1 MSAKEIDRHRLVQ
14 ELQAGRM
21 TPEEVAEQAIVTVRT
36 VFRWSIAV
44 HKQGI
49 KGLIHGNRGAIS
61 PRKVPAKEAAVI
73 IRIVRETYLDCTAAL
88 ITEKLG
94 EVHGI
99 TRDPKTIA
107 RILREAKIWDSP
119 MARGTRTKIIHR
131 AWRER
136 RAHRGELIQFDG
148 SYHDWFEGRGETNE
162 QCLLASIDDATS
174 EVLYAEFAAHE
185 GVLPVMGFWRV
196 YTGIHGLPKAIYV
209 DKFSTYRM
217 HIREA
222 RENTDTKTQLQR
234 AMATIGVEV
243 IFANS
248 SQAKGRI
255 ERLFKTFQDRLV
267 KELRFRNI
275 SSVTEANRFLVRD
288 FLPAFNKKFMVASRE
303 QADFH
308 RPVSMRTRHELQE
321 VFVRREERVVQH
333 DFTCSFRAQWY
344 QLLATPRLAIRP
356 KDRVEIR
363 EYPDATLGFF
373 VRGKP
378 IRTATIAKRPP
389 RTMRSPVTITL
400 VPHLATH

>member
-1 MSAKEIDRHRLVQ
+1 
-14 ELQAGRM
+14 
-21 TPEEVAEQAIVTVRT
+21 
-36 VFRWSIAV
+36 
-44 HKQGI
+44 
-49 KGLIHGNRGAIS
+49 
-61 PRKVPAKEAAVI
+61 
-73 IRIVRETYLDCTAAL
+73 
-88 ITEKLG
+88 
-94 EVHGI
+94 
-99 TRDPKTIA
+99 
-107 RILREAKIWDSP
+107 
-119 MARGTRTKIIHR
+119 MARGTRTKTIHR
-131 AWRER
+131 TWRER

-162 QCLLASIDDATS
+162 QCLLAAIDDATS
-174 EVLYAEFAAHE
+174 EVLHAEFAAHE

-196 YTGIHGLPKAIYV
+196 YAGRHGLPKAIYV

-217 HIREA
+217 HVREA

-234 AMATIGVEV
+234 AMTTVGVEV

-275 SSVTEANRFLVRD
+275 SSVKEANRFLTKE
-288 FLPAFNKKFMVASRE
+288 FLPAFNKKFAVAPRD
-303 QADFH
+303 QDDFH
-308 RPVSMRTRHELQE
+308 RPVSIRTLHELQE

-344 QLLATPRLAIRP
+344 QILPTPRLAIRP